1 MDGEGIHDT
10 VSRGADPFHSINS
23 DGGDATP
30 SQYSSCGESE
40 FERYCSA
47 NSVLGTPSVCS
58 SSCGPSFNDFMESDF
73 GSLKSLDGFGLDSNR
88 NFEDKKLLNSVIDRL
103 DGSFEENDTGRLEIC
118 GESSNKL
125 DTRIWEI
132 GNGDLGRVDRGKNE
146 DCLSGLDVEGKM
158 GDSSRYG
165 YSEGD
170 DSICASGSDDE
181 DRKNLYFR
189 GNVLPGE
196 EGKVGGENPLIMS
209 SSVAFGSQDWDD
221 FELQTGG
228 GIGASL
234 SLDKFQQQEQGLAN
248 DGNLFSSIPVVSTV
262 APVIGE
268 AEIGEDVIEEFSG
281 IGNSEGDDLGEKL
294 NSGYC
299 ERQQEDAR
307 DISFNCNQAQG
318 GNDTTE
324 PYKSCPVSDF
334 FEVEQEP
341 LVEITPV
348 GLGSNFTDPYMQVL
362 NTSVKSEEVF
372 CTDGKK
378 DLENEAAG
386 NFEVEADPLSD
397 TTNQLHFCAVEYS
410 ENASAKSLV
419 TQKQSSTLPMLENN
433 MKKASE
439 NDPGSVIPYED
450 YSAVVKAE
458 NFELIEFYDEF
469 VNEMEEI
476 LLDSSESPGARA
488 RFPQG
493 NHIFQSQ
500 LLLPPRDGGSTAS
513 TSGTN
518 EAYSLITHPKR
529 IDRVEVVGAKQKK
542 GDVSLSER
550 LVGVKGYTMYV
561 IRVWSGEDQWEV
573 ERRYRDFH
581 TLYRR
586 LKSLFAEQGWTLPSP
601 WSSVEK
607 ESRKIFGNA
616 SPDVVSERSVLIKEC
631 LHSTILSGF
640 FSSPPSALVWFLCPQ
655 DSFPSS
661 PAARTPVAQS
671 IFSNKGAGA
680 GNISTLGNTISLIV
694 EIQPH
699 KCTKKMLEA
708 QHYTC
713 AGCHKHFDD
722 GMTLMRDFVQALGW
736 GKPRLCEYTGQ
747 LFCSSC
753 HTNKTAVLPARVL
766 HNWDFNEYPVS
777 HLAKSYLDSIHEQP
791 MLCVSAVNPLL
802 FSKVPALYHIMGLRK
817 KIGTMLPYVR
827 CPFHRNVNKALG
839 SRRYLLES
847 NDFFALRDL
856 IDLSRGAFAALP
868 VMVETVS
875 RKILEHI
882 TEQCL
887 ICCDVGVPCGAR
899 QACNDPSSLIYPFQY
914 STSPASEN
922 LQNCSC
928 GTRLAADQVMESTN
942 KLSRKASGFLLGR
955 RSDSSLHLG
964 LLSGLLS
971 KAHPEKSE
979 GRRCYYLNGFF
990 ANHFSLITYGCNLP
1004 FVYCLDCKEGVHC
1017 TTWHLEFLAEQAD
1030 VAYIDV

>member
-146 DCLSGLDVEGKM
+146 DCLSGLDVEVDLGFDGGED

-165 YSEGD
+165 YSEDD

-209 SSVAFGSQDWDD
+209 SSVAFGSEDWDD

-268 AEIGEDVIEEFSG
+268 AEIGEDVIEERSG

-294 NSGYC
+294 NSGTEVPFDVRNSIVDVGEDMRDISVVSCQVQGAHELAKDGKITSIMPFSFPGYC

-334 FEVEQEP
+334 FEVEQDP

-362 NTSVKSEEVF
+362 NPSVKSEEVF

-386 NFEVEADPLSD
+386 SFEVEADPLSD

-439 NDPGSVIPYED
+439 NAPGSVIPYED
-450 YSAVVKAE
+450 HSAVVKAE

-476 LLDSSESPGARA
+476 LLDSSESPGA

-661 PAARTPVAQS
+661 PAARTPVARS

-802 FSKVPALYHIMGLRK
+802 FSKVPALHHIMGLRK

-899 QACNDPSSLIYPFQY
+899 QACNDPSSLIYPFQEVEIERC
-914 STSPASEN
+914 AS
-922 LQNCSC
+922 CKSVFHKPC
-928 GTRLAADQVMESTN
+928 FR
-942 KLSRKASGFLLGR
+942 KLTKLLLWDTPCCRSGHG
-955 RSDSSLHLG
+955 
-964 LLSGLLS
+964 
-971 KAHPEKSE
+971 
-979 GRRCYYLNGFF
+979 
-990 ANHFSLITYGCNLP
+990 
-1004 FVYCLDCKEGVHC
+1004 VY
-1017 TTWHLEFLAEQAD
+1017 Q
-1030 VAYIDV
+1030 

>member
-1 MDGEGIHDT
+1 MDGEGDDDT
-10 VSRGADPFHSINS
+10 VSRGRDPFHSINS

-146 DCLSGLDVEGKM
+146 DCLN
-158 GDSSRYG
+158 
-165 YSEGD
+165 D

-196 EGKVGGENPLIMS
+196 EGKVGGENRVIMS
-209 SSVAFGSQDWDD
+209 SSVAFGSEDWDD

-248 DGNLFSSIPVVSTV
+248 DGNLFSSIPAVSTV

-268 AEIGEDVIEEFSG
+268 AEIGEDVIEERSG
-281 IGNSEGDDLGEKL
+281 IGNGEGDDLREKL
-294 NSGYC
+294 NSVIVSTSAHELAKDDKSTSVMPFSFPDYC

-307 DISFNCNQAQG
+307 DISFNCNQARG

-324 PYKSCPVSDF
+324 LYKSCPVSDF

-341 LVEITPV
+341 LVEITPR

-362 NTSVKSEEVF
+362 NPSVKSEEF
-372 CTDGKK
+372 NSANGN
-378 DLENEAAG
+378 NE
-386 NFEVEADPLSD
+386 
-397 TTNQLHFCAVEYS
+397 
-410 ENASAKSLV
+410 
-419 TQKQSSTLPMLENN
+419 
-433 MKKASE
+433 KASE
-439 NDPGSVIPYED
+439 NAPGSVIPYED
-450 YSAVVKAE
+450 HSAVVKVE
-458 NFELIEFYDEF
+458 NFEFIEFYHEF

-476 LLDSSESPGARA
+476 LLDSSESPGA

-561 IRVWSGEDQWEV
+561 IR
-573 ERRYRDFH
+573 
-581 TLYRR
+581 

-640 FSSPPSALVWFLCPQ
+640 FSSPHSALVWFLCPQ

-671 IFSNKGAGA
+671 IFSNKGA
-680 GNISTLGNTISLIV
+680 
-694 EIQPH
+694 
-699 KCTKKMLEA
+699 
-708 QHYTC
+708 
-713 AGCHKHFDD
+713 
-722 GMTLMRDFVQALGW
+722 ALGW

-766 HNWDFNEYPVS
+766 HYWDFNEYPVS

-802 FSKVPALYHIMGLRK
+802 FSKVPALHHIMDLRK

-899 QACNDPSSLIYPFQY
+899 QACNDPSSLIFPFQEVE
-914 STSPASEN
+914 SERCASQIN
-922 LQNCSC
+922 KACFRKLTNCSC
-928 GTRLAADQVMESTN
+928 GTRLAADQVMESTD

-971 KAHPEKSE
+971 KAHPEKVLKLDVDYHLSQNSE
-979 GRRCYYLNGFF
+979 GGSVMNSCLVPKGFDF
-990 ANHFSLITYGCNLP
+990 AGGENCVSG
-1004 FVYCLDCKEGVHC
+1004 
-1017 TTWHLEFLAEQAD
+1017 A
-1030 VAYIDV
+1030 

>member
-73 GSLKSLDGFGLDSNR
+73 GSLKSLDGFGLDSNK

-146 DCLSGLDVEGKM
+146 DCLSGLDVEVDLGFDGGED

-209 SSVAFGSQDWDD
+209 SSVAFGSEDWDD

-268 AEIGEDVIEEFSG
+268 AEIGEDVIEERSG

-294 NSGYC
+294 NSGTEVPFDVRNSIVDVGEDMRDISVVSCQVQGAHELAKDDKITSIMPFSFPGYC

-324 PYKSCPVSDF
+324 PYK
-334 FEVEQEP
+334 
-341 LVEITPV
+341 I
-348 GLGSNFTDPYMQVL
+348 
-362 NTSVKSEEVF
+362 
-372 CTDGKK
+372 
-378 DLENEAAG
+378 
-386 NFEVEADPLSD
+386 
-397 TTNQLHFCAVEYS
+397 EYS

-439 NDPGSVIPYED
+439 NAPGSVIPYED
-450 YSAVVKAE
+450 HSAVVKGIYFQCRSQVSCFYSNLFLNSPGRQRILSLL
-458 NFELIEFYDEF
+458 NFTMSLSMKWKKFYSTP
-469 VNEMEEI
+469 VS
-476 LLDSSESPGARA
+476 LQGARA

-616 SPDVVSERSVLIKEC
+616 SPDAVSERSVLIKEC

-661 PAARTPVAQS
+661 PAARTLVAQS

-802 FSKVPALYHIMGLRK
+802 FSKVPALHHIMGLRK

-875 RKILEHI
+875 RKVLEHI

-899 QACNDPSSLIYPFQY
+899 QACNDPSSLIFPFQY

-942 KLSRKASGFLLGR
+942 KLSCKASGFLLGR

-971 KAHPEKSE
+971 KAHPEKVKDE
-979 GRRCYYLNGFF
+979 DTIILMG
-990 ANHFSLITYGCNLP
+990 SLP
-1004 FVYCLDCKEGVHC
+1004 
-1017 TTWHLEFLAEQAD
+1017 TTSL
-1030 VAYIDV
+1030 